1 MDVKIG
7 ISTASLYPATTEA
20 ALKYLAEQE
29 IRNTEL
35 FLNTPSE
42 LSDSYLGQLCK
53 IVNSSE
59 IKVQAIHPYTSELE
73 SLLFFSD
80 YPRRVEDGLEL
91 YRRYF
96 EIGKKLKSKYLIFHG
111 QNLRNP
117 YPSASGFKNMEKL
130 LALAKDYGMNLLQE
144 NVARCV
150 SSQLSYIREM
160 KKYFG
165 NEIGFTLDI
174 KQALRS
180 DLSWE
185 EVLEEMGE
193 NLRHVHLSDHD
204 LTHDCLLPG
213 EGSMDLSSLKNKLK
227 DKNFIGS
234 LIIELYRQNYKD
246 KEDLIRSCRFLEQ
259 KFS

>member
-1 MDVKIG
+1 MNVKIG
-7 ISTASLYPATTEA
+7 VSTASLYPTQTEV
-20 ALKYLAEQE
+20 ALKYLSEQGVGY
-29 IRNTEL
+29 TEL

-53 IVNSSE
+53 IVTSSK
-59 IKVQAIHPYTSELE
+59 INVRAIHPYTSELE

-80 YPRRVEDGLEL
+80 YPRRVEDGLEI

-96 EIGKKLKSKYLIFHG
+96 EIGKKLKSKYFIFHG

-117 YPSASGFKNMEKL
+117 YPSARGFKNMEKL
-130 LALAKDYGMNLLQE
+130 LELAKDYGMNLLQE

-150 SSQLSYIREM
+150 SSKLSYIREM
-160 KKYFG
+160 KEYFG
-165 NEIGFTLDI
+165 DEIGFTLDI

-180 DLSWE
+180 NLCFE

-193 NLRHVHLSDHD
+193 NLRHIHLSDHD
-204 LTHDCLLPG
+204 LSHDCLLPG
-213 EGSMDLSSLKNKLK
+213 EGNMNLSLLKSKLNE
-227 DKNFIGS
+227 KNFTGS

-246 KEDLIRSCRFLEQ
+246 KEDLIRSCRFLQQ

>member
-7 ISTASLYPATTEA
+7 VSTASLYPAPTEV
-20 ALKYLAEQE
+20 ALKYLSEQGV
-29 IRNTEL
+29 RYTEL

-42 LSDSYLGQLCK
+42 LSDSYLEQLCK
-53 IVNSSE
+53 IVDSSK

-150 SSQLSYIREM
+150 SSQPSYICEM

-174 KQALRS
+174 KQSLRS
-180 DLSWE
+180 GLLWE

-204 LTHDCLLPG
+204 LAHDCLLPG
-213 EGSMDLSSLKNKLK
+213 EGSMDLSSLKRKLE
-227 DKNFIGS
+227 DKNFTGS
-234 LIIELYRQNYKD
+234 LLIELYRQNYKN
-246 KEDLIRSCRFLEQ
+246 KEDLIRSYRFLEQ

>member
-7 ISTASLYPATTEA
+7 VSTASLYPAPTEV
-20 ALKYLAEQE
+20 ALKYLSEQGV
-29 IRNTEL
+29 RYTEL

-42 LSDSYLGQLCK
+42 LSDSYLEQLCK
-53 IVNSSE
+53 IVDSSK

-80 YPRRVEDGLEL
+80 YPRRVEDGLEF

-150 SSQLSYIREM
+150 SSRISYIREM
-160 KKYFG
+160 KEYFG

-174 KQALRS
+174 KQSLRS
-180 DLSWE
+180 GLLWE

-204 LTHDCLLPG
+204 LAHDCLLPG
-213 EGSMDLSSLKNKLK
+213 EGSMDLSSLKRKLE
-227 DKNFIGS
+227 DKNFTGS
-234 LIIELYRQNYKD
+234 LLIELYRQNYKN
-246 KEDLIRSCRFLEQ
+246 KEDLIRSYRFLEQ

>member
-7 ISTASLYPATTEA
+7 ISTASLYPAPTEA

-150 SSQLSYIREM
+150 SSKLSYIREM

-180 DLSWE
+180 GLLWE

-193 NLRHVHLSDHD
+193 NLRHIHLSDHD
-204 LTHDCLLPG
+204 LSHDCLLPG
-213 EGSMDLSSLKNKLK
+213 EGNMNLSFLGSKLK
-227 DKNFIGS
+227 EKNFTGS